1 MITFVDLR
9 EKVIKKVIRGGKIK
23 KKTFCKPG
31 QKAQDGRCV
40 TMKGNEKLKRAIA
53 TRKSGKKRAQ
63 KSQVAALRKRK
74 ISLRKGKVLAKRK

>member
-1 MITFVDLR
+1 MITFVELR

-40 TMKGNEKLKRAIA
+40 TMRGAEKLSRKIA
-53 TRKSGKKRAQ
+53 TKKSGKKRAA

-74 ISLRKGKVLAKRK
+74 ISMRKGKVIAGRK